1 MRKEEGDKVI
11 EQLMV
16 KDYILFESA
25 LIDYNTGMSVITGET
40 GAGKSLLIDAI
51 GYLMGNRIQGNII
64 RKGKEKCIL
73 QMVLSKP
80 SPAVC
85 QQLEDNGFE
94 VDDVLIIQRTIN
106 QQQKSTIRINQ
117 QITTNHFVRQIVS
130 QIVDIHSQQDT
141 FYLMDSSVQLDLL
154 DQYAQTLDLRKK
166 TKEAYHFYH
175 QALQI
180 YSDTKEKQ
188 LSVDQLDLYTA
199 QLNEIEELWMPQEE
213 YDQLQNKIQEQS
225 RAQKTIE
232 DLSECIFLLDHENG
246 LSDQLYTFYKKLQSI
261 QTFADS
267 ESYIYDAYYQ
277 VMEISEQLKKE
288 KDRILQDAENLDQ
301 LQDQQYR
308 LKKAI
313 RKYGGSLEAM
323 AQRKQEIMDQID
335 LILHREDLLEKLKK
349 DLDVKK
355 EAYDTLALELSQK
368 RQRVFKKLST
378 SLETHFKDLMLEHAR
393 FQVACNPK
401 SAGATGIDDIEFQV
415 SMNPGQPFTSLKQS
429 ASGGEL
435 SRLMLALKV
444 VFHSKEDTQTLIFD
458 EIDTGVS
465 GKVAFKMGEKMHV
478 LSKQYQVLC
487 ITHLASVA
495 AWADTHYRVVKEVVG
510 QESQTKV
517 ESLNAQ
523 QTIDELAMM
532 TSGQISSR
540 SQNAA
545 LELKERIQEI
555 LHG

>member
-1 MRKEEGDKVI
+1 MI
-11 EQLMV
+11 EQLIV

-25 LIDYNTGMSVITGET
+25 LIDFNTGMSVITGET

-175 QALQI
+175 QALQT

-277 VMEISEQLKKE
+277 VMEISEQLKKRE
-288 KDRILQDAENLDQ
+288 RSYLAGCGKSGSVTRPAVSIKKGYSKIWRLFRCHGAKKTGNHGSDRSD
-301 LQDQQYR
+301 
-308 LKKAI
+308 
-313 RKYGGSLEAM
+313 
-323 AQRKQEIMDQID
+323 
-335 LILHREDLLEKLKK
+335 
-349 DLDVKK
+349 
-355 EAYDTLALELSQK
+355 
-368 RQRVFKKLST
+368 F
-378 SLETHFKDLMLEHAR
+378 
-393 FQVACNPK
+393 
-401 SAGATGIDDIEFQV
+401 
-415 SMNPGQPFTSLKQS
+415 
-429 ASGGEL
+429 AS
-435 SRLMLALKV
+435 
-444 VFHSKEDTQTLIFD
+444 
-458 EIDTGVS
+458 
-465 GKVAFKMGEKMHV
+465 
-478 LSKQYQVLC
+478 
-487 ITHLASVA
+487 
-495 AWADTHYRVVKEVVG
+495 
-510 QESQTKV
+510 
-517 ESLNAQ
+517 
-523 QTIDELAMM
+523 
-532 TSGQISSR
+532 
-540 SQNAA
+540 
-545 LELKERIQEI
+545 
-555 LHG
+555 

>member
-1 MRKEEGDKVI
+1 MREEEGDKMI

-25 LIDYNTGMSVITGET
+25 LIDFNTGMSVITGET

-85 QQLEDNGFE
+85 QQLADNGFE

-141 FYLMDSSVQLDLL
+141 FYLMDPSVQLDLL

-213 YDQLQNKIQEQS
+213 YDQLQNKIQEKGSAMTRTRPSPVEAGDGQS
-225 RAQKTIE
+225 FIVGG
-232 DLSECIFLLDHENG
+232 LYEN
-246 LSDQLYTFYKKLQSI
+246 
-261 QTFADS
+261 
-267 ESYIYDAYYQ
+267 
-277 VMEISEQLKKE
+277 
-288 KDRILQDAENLDQ
+288 
-301 LQDQQYR
+301 
-308 LKKAI
+308 
-313 RKYGGSLEAM
+313 
-323 AQRKQEIMDQID
+323 
-335 LILHREDLLEKLKK
+335 
-349 DLDVKK
+349 
-355 EAYDTLALELSQK
+355 
-368 RQRVFKKLST
+368 
-378 SLETHFKDLMLEHAR
+378 
-393 FQVACNPK
+393 
-401 SAGATGIDDIEFQV
+401 
-415 SMNPGQPFTSLKQS
+415 
-429 ASGGEL
+429 
-435 SRLMLALKV
+435 
-444 VFHSKEDTQTLIFD
+444 
-458 EIDTGVS
+458 
-465 GKVAFKMGEKMHV
+465 
-478 LSKQYQVLC
+478 
-487 ITHLASVA
+487 
-495 AWADTHYRVVKEVVG
+495 
-510 QESQTKV
+510 
-517 ESLNAQ
+517 
-523 QTIDELAMM
+523 
-532 TSGQISSR
+532 SR
-540 SQNAA
+540 S
-545 LELKERIQEI
+545 R
-555 LHG
+555 